1 MSHPSER
8 SLVRKPL
15 HPQFST
21 NDGNTDFPG
30 TGLGW
35 RSRARRPQHIIRS
48 GMNDTSSRRNWMA
61 AILPIIESFRNK
73 AGASCHNSEA
83 LRAVAQP
90 VLNEAV
96 RKGELPGLAAFL
108 SQNKCD
114 PIVIRSGWR
123 NVQKRLPVRE
133 DSIFDIRSITKP
145 VTAIAALIL
154 VQNKRL
160 DLDSSIT
167 DMLPGA
173 RSSTWANE
181 VTLRHLLTHTSGLGQ
196 QRPRGLDDLT
206 ESRDRRLDVVA
217 QAILDSALTGK
228 AGSWQYSSLGYCLV
242 GRIVEVASGMPFAQ
256 FVTDAVLHP
265 LRMFDTS
272 FLPPLAARN
281 RMANLYQWKYGALV
295 PWPRNLPTSKW
306 VYDAPDFGLYSTVK
320 DLARLLLAVSSSE
333 FPLFRNSLRTEM
345 LSPTIATDVPGLGQ
359 GFGWMIAQSDEIR
372 GSLGI
377 TRGCFGHNG
386 SGGSMA
392 WANPATSTAAV
403 LLTQC
408 FFNESAAGERF
419 MRIAFNSFR

>member
-1 MSHPSER
+1 
-8 SLVRKPL
+8 
-15 HPQFST
+15 
-21 NDGNTDFPG
+21 
-30 TGLGW
+30 
-35 RSRARRPQHIIRS
+35 
-48 GMNDTSSRRNWMA
+48 MA
-61 AILPIIESFRNK
+61 ATLPIIESLRNR
-73 AGASCHNSEA
+73 AGAACHPSEA
-83 LRAVAQP
+83 LRPVAQA

-96 RKGELPGLAAFL
+96 RKGELPGVVAIL

-145 VTAIAALIL
+145 VTAIAALSL

-160 DLDSSIT
+160 DLNSPIT
-167 DMLPGA
+167 EMLPGA
-173 RSSTWANE
+173 RSSTWAHGI
-181 VTLRHLLTHTSGLGQ
+181 TLRHLLTHTSGLGQ

-206 ESRDRRLDVVA
+206 ESRDRGLDDVA
-217 QAILDSALTGK
+217 RAILDTML
-228 AGSWQYSSLGYCLV
+228 AGRAGRWQYSSLGYCLV

-256 FVTDAVLHP
+256 FLTDAVLHP

-272 FLPPLAARN
+272 FLPPATARS
-281 RMANLYQWKYGALV
+281 RMANLYQWKDGALV

-320 DLARLLLAVSSSE
+320 DLARLLLAVSSSD
-333 FPLFRNSLRTEM
+333 FPLFGNSLRTEM
-345 LSPTIATDVPGLGQ
+345 LTPTIATDVPGLGQ
-359 GFGWMIAQSDEIR
+359 GLGWMIAQSDETR

-377 TRGCFGHNG
+377 TSGCFGHNG

-419 MRIAFNSFR
+419 MRVAFNSFRDR